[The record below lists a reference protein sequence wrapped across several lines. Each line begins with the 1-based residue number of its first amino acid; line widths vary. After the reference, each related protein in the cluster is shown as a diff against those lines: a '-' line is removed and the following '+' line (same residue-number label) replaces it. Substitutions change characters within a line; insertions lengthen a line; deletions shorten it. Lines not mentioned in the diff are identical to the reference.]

1 LNRPENSNHETSD
14 QNAESFDEVD
24 SPNSQQEFPGV
35 FPINQESES
44 SSSSHPKNLS
54 KVVLN
59 SEASEPIT
67 VPYLSPL
74 VLRKEVEN
82 VLNNEGD
89 LSLAKPEFVDE
100 HPIIYWNLI
109 WFFKRVNL
117 PSHLQGLC
125 LSAAT
130 FNKDNKVIITSFD
143 NLNKCFDLINKIFL
157 YLVSRWSQME
167 VI

>member
-1 LNRPENSNHETSD
+1 LNRPESSIDKASE
-14 QNAESFDEVD
+14 QNGESFDEVD
-24 SPNSQQEFPGV
+24 SPNSQQEFPEV
-35 FPINQESES
+35 FPINQENKS
-44 SSSSHPKNLS
+44 SSSSHSKHLS
-54 KVVLN
+54 KVLN
-59 SEASEPIT
+59 SESSEPIT

-109 WFFKRVNL
+109 WFFKRINL

-130 FNKDNKVIITSFD
+130 FNKDNKVIITS
-143 NLNKCFDLINKIFL
+143 INYFNQSFRLVNQIF
-157 YLVSRWSQME
+157 YM
-167 VI
+167 I